1 MTCKHLDIQWVA
13 QNYVCAECRGG
24 LITPWS
30 PVLNKLIL
38 ACSKDRSHKGYVR
51 LDAGLE
57 SLIAANATEEEIQ
70 TYLIQKQE
78 AYHMGTGTKLQKYQG
93 ITNLTEQEASHI
105 LSLCWPRAPHDEI
118 MRAALLCKTYGLNPL
133 MKHVFLIPFKNSQ
146 SNEVSWATVIGIK
159 ATRLL
164 ASRRR
169 PYTYVD
175 GPRVM
180 TEEEQQSIFGKA
192 DHNRIWAI
200 CKVGDLQGNQAPGY
214 GFWPRNSNPYG
225 MEKGNTP
232 ENMAFIRAERNALDR
247 LFPGEMPDV
256 EVVDERFAN
265 GRGENVIDSTAREVP
280 AEEPKLS
287 VKQSNDKTAGEQPG
301 AGQNKQKSML

>member
-1 MTCKHLDIQWVA
+1 M
-13 QNYVCAECRGG
+13 
-24 LITPWS
+24 
-30 PVLNKLIL
+30 
-38 ACSKDRSHKGYVR
+38 R
-51 LDAGLE
+51 LDEGME
-57 SLIAANATEEEIQ
+57 KLIAARATEEEIQ

-78 AYHMGTGTKLQKYQG
+78 AYHMVTDTKLQRYQG
-93 ITNLTEQEASHI
+93 NTSLTEKEASHI
-105 LSLCWPRAPHDEI
+105 LSLCWPKAPHDEV
-118 MRAALLCKTYGLNPL
+118 MRAALLCKCYGLNPL
-133 MKHVFLIPFKNSQ
+133 MKHVFLVPFKNKQ
-146 SNEVSWATVIGIK
+146 TDTISWATVIGIK

-180 TEEEQQSIFGKA
+180 TEEEQQAIFGKV
-192 DHNRIWAI
+192 DHGRIWAI

-214 GFWPRNSNPYG
+214 GFWPRTDNPYG

-256 EVVDERFAN
+256 EVVDERFTN
-265 GRGENVIDSTAREVP
+265 GQHVEAENVIDSTAKEVP
-280 AEEPKLS
+280 TEEAKAPTTEAPLT
-287 VKQSNDKTAGEQPG
+287 QRFNPA
-301 AGQNKQKSML
+301 QNKPRTLL